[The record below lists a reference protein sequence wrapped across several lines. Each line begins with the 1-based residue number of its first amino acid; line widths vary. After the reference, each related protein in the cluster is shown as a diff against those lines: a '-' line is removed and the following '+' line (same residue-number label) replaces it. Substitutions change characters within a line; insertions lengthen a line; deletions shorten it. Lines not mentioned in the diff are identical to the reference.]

1 MESVSERLCQACVS
15 FHEILPYPLSIMSEY
30 CVIWMS
36 GKDEEKCFQFVE
48 NNAIMTAFCRKWTDW
63 RRKTE
68 AAGPKY
74 NREMRTESFFHRCA
88 GCLSALAF
96 LSFGLNAQ
104 ELRLEPL
111 PYGDFENW
119 LVREIKESA
128 VVGGNMKKVYAVAG
142 NDTIIGNVPYENADS
157 PWGSS
162 NVYARVAG
170 VTKVN
175 NNVYPETHGE
185 GRCALLRTEKM
196 SFRVMGMLKMNVL
209 TAGALYLG
217 RMKEPVESLKS
228 TYAMVDMG
236 VPFKKRPSCLVFDY
250 AAKIGNSGRLQYCP
264 GRKEEFYEGYDKAQV
279 FILLQRRWEEDGHV
293 YAERVATGELLIGE
307 STDWKKGCKLGL
319 EYGQPSDTLRLSSS
333 CRLSNIYYTLNSKGE
348 QVPIEEVAWAS
359 PDAEPTHLVVFIS
372 SGCLGAYRGEEGN
385 ELRIDNIYLGY

>member
-1 MESVSERLCQACVS
+1 
-15 FHEILPYPLSIMSEY
+15 MSEY

-36 GKDEEKCFQFVE
+36 CKDEEGRFQFVE
-48 NNAIMTAFCRKWTDW
+48 NNAIMTAFAENGPIGAGKRRLPNRNIIRK
-63 RRKTE
+63 
-68 AAGPKY
+68 
-74 NREMRTESFFHRCA
+74 MRTESFFHRCA

-128 VVGGNMKKVYAVAG
+128 ILGGNVKKVYAVAG
-142 NDTIIGNVPYENADS
+142 NDTIIGNVPYENTDS

-175 NNVYPETHGE
+175 NNVYPDARGE

-319 EYGQPSDTLRLSSS
+319 EYGQPSDTVRLSSS